1 MLMLISAV
9 LDSSV
14 CIQGQQEGLGAS
26 FLKSLHTHFRFPGK
40 PEKAA
45 SANLDDTGTGASQDE
60 A

>member
-45 SANLDDTGTGASQDE
+45 PANLDDTGAGVLQDE

>member
-1 MLMLISAV
+1 MLMLTSVV
-9 LDSSV
+9 LDSAV
-14 CIQGQQEGLGAS
+14 YIQGQQEGLGAS

>member
-9 LDSSV
+9 LDSIV
-14 CIQGQQEGLGAS
+14 CVQGQQEGIGAS

-45 SANLDDTGTGASQDE
+45 SANLDITGTGAMQD
-60 A
+60 AA